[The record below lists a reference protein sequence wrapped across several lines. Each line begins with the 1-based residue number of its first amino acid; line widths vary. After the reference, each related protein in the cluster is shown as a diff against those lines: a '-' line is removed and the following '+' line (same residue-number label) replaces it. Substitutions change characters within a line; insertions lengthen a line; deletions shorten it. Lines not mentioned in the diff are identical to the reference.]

1 MNNQCERIL
10 KHLRDNGSITNME
23 AMWKYS
29 ITSPTRRITDLRQ
42 YGYNVTD
49 VWEHGTNKFGEPV
62 RYKRYFL
69 KEEKGAV

>member
-49 VWEHGTNKFGEPV
+49 VWEHTSVIFWKREKA
-62 RYKRYFL
+62 RYDNER
-69 KEEKGAV
+69 